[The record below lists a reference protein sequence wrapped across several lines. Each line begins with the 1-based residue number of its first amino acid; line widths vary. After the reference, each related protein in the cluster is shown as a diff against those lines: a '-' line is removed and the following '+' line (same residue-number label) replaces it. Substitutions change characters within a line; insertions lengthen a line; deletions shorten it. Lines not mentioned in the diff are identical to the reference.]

1 MIYLYATK
9 ALNPG
14 IGNEIGN
21 ENDNFLNLKI
31 FGNLAWVINF
41 ENGGFCQSLWILTFT
56 NPSFS
61 RNILNPF
68 EEKNVF
74 AMGENIQWSLIYTFE
89 VIDAESG

>member
-21 ENDNFLNLKI
+21 ENDNSLNLKI

-41 ENGGFCQSLWILTFT
+41 ENGV
-56 NPSFS
+56 FS
-61 RNILNPF
+61 SP
-68 EEKNVF
+68 
-74 AMGENIQWSLIYTFE
+74 Y
-89 VIDAESG
+89 ES